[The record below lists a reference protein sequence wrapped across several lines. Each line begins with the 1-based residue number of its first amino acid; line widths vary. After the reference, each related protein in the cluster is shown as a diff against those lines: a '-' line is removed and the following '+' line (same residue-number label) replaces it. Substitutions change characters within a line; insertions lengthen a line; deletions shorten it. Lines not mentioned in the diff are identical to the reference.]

1 VINRGLTTCM
11 SRVAVFTAAVSS
23 ISAGQFTLVEF
34 APTDLNGNFPGP
46 PPVYGSVFGPATS
59 TWSGSSMST
68 DGQYIQ
74 MYSGSGTASIT
85 TLRAAANESVSC
97 ALSSCTPYALPFS
110 ANAGGADYSPGISTL
125 AWWNDIITV
134 NPGPGF
140 ASLNFV
146 FNVDGTFSQSGSG
159 SASASLVGESC
170 AATETLCGGGP
181 PATPRHITNL
191 PITHNGL
198 LTLNLQPWLIGQPFE
213 YEFILAVSAA
223 TTPTTIGSQG
233 SIQGNSAA
241 STDFSNTAQLIAVNP
256 VDSNRNL
263 VTGTTIT
270 SASGFALPGPTP
282 EPSTFALLV
291 AGLVFAALLNGRRSR
306 GLRH

>member
-1 VINRGLTTCM
+1 MINRGLTRWM
-11 SRVAVFTAAVSS
+11 SRVAVFAAAVSS

-34 APTDLNGNFPGP
+34 FPTDLAGSLSAP

-59 TWSGSSMST
+59 TWSGSSTSN

-85 TLRAAANESVSC
+85 TLRASASESVSC
-97 ALSSCTPYALPFS
+97 VLSSCTPYALPFS
-110 ANAGGADYSPGISTL
+110 ANAGSADYSPGISTL

-140 ASLNFV
+140 ARLNFV

-170 AATETLCGGGP
+170 AATETLCTGGP

-198 LTLNLQPWLIGQPFE
+198 VTLNLQPWLIGQPFD

-223 TTPTTIGSQG
+223 TMPTTVGSQG
-233 SIQGNSAA
+233 FIQGNSSA
-241 STDFSNTAQLIAVNP
+241 STDFSNTAQLIGVNP
-256 VDSNRNL
+256 VDSNGNL

-282 EPSTFALLV
+282 EPSTFVLFL
-291 AGLVFAALLNGRRSR
+291 AGLVFVALWKKRRVTST
-306 GLRH
+306 